1 VELPQ
6 LTVEL
11 DARPAQELAL
21 APALL
26 LSSALFARRPAPL
39 SLPSERRPAP
49 LSLLSARRLS
59 LSPPPPRPHRQPP
72 HLPPRRS
79 PPMLLAQEPVGSP
92 ARALPSETAALAQGG
107 ADLLLRTAVP
117 DVKRHSEL
125 ARKQVVSLLKRGESQ
140 RALDKRGVLTSIYF

>member
-26 LSSALFARRPAPL
+26 LSSALFA
-39 SLPSERRPAP
+39 RRPAP